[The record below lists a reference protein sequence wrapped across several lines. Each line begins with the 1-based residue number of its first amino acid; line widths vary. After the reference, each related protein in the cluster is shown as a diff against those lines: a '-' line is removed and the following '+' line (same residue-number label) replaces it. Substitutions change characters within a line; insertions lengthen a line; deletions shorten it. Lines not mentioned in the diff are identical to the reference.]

1 MHYATILLALIL
13 LSVAGKAGAYSADP
27 PKAAESTEAP
37 APAAAATAATGELKL
52 PPGWAKKKRGKFVLY
67 CKRDSAMGTRIKSGT
82 CYDEAGMRDYI
93 LYLAEN
99 KADVDRARS
108 TCSNICVCGRPDACG
123 GASQTLE

>member
-1 MHYATILLALIL
+1 MRHATILIATILLATTG
-13 LSVAGKAGAYSADP
+13 SAGAYSADP
-27 PKAAESTEAP
+27 PKPDAPKAAP
-37 APAAAATAATGELKL
+37 AAATAAASEEFKL

-67 CKRDSAMGTRIKSGT
+67 CKRDSAMGTRIKTET